1 MYWSR
6 LYSSGTPSL
15 ISKYRNEFYPRM
27 SLIAELNFFLIYFRV
42 APLLPDVLK
51 LPVRTVTYFS
61 SRKGKRKTVKAVVYR
76 FLRLHSGL
84 WLRRKVSLHTVIWL
98 KKEWEQMKMKNSGR
112 LFLDISLSRWPEAFT
127 VLGSSTSLAGV
138 SSCQWTRVRRTCVSI
153 HKTSIIHSGS
163 SPHCRLSS
171 SQVSYVSG
179 VSSDHQQPCDT
190 PPVW

>member
-1 MYWSR
+1 
-6 LYSSGTPSL
+6 
-15 ISKYRNEFYPRM
+15 M

-98 KKEWEQMKMKNSGR
+98 KKEWEQMKMKNTGR
-112 LFLDISLSRWPEAFT
+112 LFPDVSSSCWSEAFT
-127 VLGSSTSLAGV
+127 VPGSSTSLAGI
-138 SSCQWTRVRRTCVSI
+138 SSCKGTRVRRTCVSI
-153 HKTSIIHSGS
+153 RKTSIIQSGS
-163 SPHCRLSS
+163 TPHCRLSS
-171 SQVSYVSG
+171 SQVFYTSG
-179 VSSDHQQPCDT
+179 VSSDLPCD
-190 PPVW
+190 PLLCDSLWGGPLSA